1 VDFSFSEDQSSLREL
16 ARKILDERSG
26 HERLKQVEA
35 GEERVDRELWAE
47 LARASLLGVALAEE
61 WGGTGFGLPELL
73 ILVEEVGRAVA
84 HAPVHPTLV
93 LGALPIQQF
102 GSAEQKRRYLPRVA
116 SGAALLSAALVES
129 PAGGGDPAAPSTRA
143 RRDGEGWRLDGRKL
157 FVPVA
162 HVAERVLVPART
174 GPGGVGIFLVDPRGP
189 GVSLERQETTS
200 LEIECVLDLDGAR
213 VAAADVLG
221 PPEGGARIATWIA
234 ERALASLCALQLG
247 NCEKALRDTAT
258 YTSERRQ
265 FDRPIGSFQAVHQR
279 AADAYIDVE
288 AMRLSYWQAV
298 HRLAVGEPAAE
309 ALALA
314 KFWAAEGGARV
325 SYAAQHLHGGIGV
338 DTDYPLHRHYLWARQ
353 IGLTLGPAQAQ
364 LARLGAALASAP
376 A

>member
-1 VDFSFSEDQSSLREL
+1 
-16 ARKILDERSG
+16 
-26 HERLKQVEA
+26 
-35 GEERVDRELWAE
+35 
-47 LARASLLGVALAEE
+47 
-61 WGGTGFGLPELL
+61 
-73 ILVEEVGRAVA
+73 VGRAVA

-157 FVPVA
+157 FVPIA

-174 GPGGVGIFLVDPRGP
+174 GPGGVGVFLVDPRGD
-189 GVSLERQETTS
+189 GVSIQRQETTNF
-200 LEIECVLDLDGAR
+200 EIECVLDLDGAR
-213 VAAADVLG
+213 VGAADVLG
-221 PPEGGARIATWIA
+221 DPEGGARIVAWLLD
-234 ERALASLCALQLG
+234 RALASLCALQLG
-247 NCEKALRDTAT
+247 NCEKALRATAT

-265 FDRPIGSFQAVHQR
+265 FDRPVGSFQAVHQR

-298 HRLAVGEPAAE
+298 HRLEAGEPAAE

-338 DTDYPLHRHYLWARQ
+338 DIDYPVHRYYLWARQ
-353 IGLTLGPAQAQ
+353 IGIHLGTGTAQ
-364 LARLGAALASAP
+364 LAKLGARLAAG
-376 A
+376 